1 MALTQAIPIT
11 RHPYADGSYKKMLI
25 DGNWVDAASGKRFE
39 THNPATGEL
48 LATVAEGDAEDVNRA
63 VAAARRAF
71 EGPWSKVKPFER
83 QALLLKLAD
92 LVEKNF
98 EELSQL
104 DTLDM
109 GAPNSRTRGNKL
121 RVLGML
127 RYYAGQATALH
138 GETIENSLPG
148 EIFSYTLK
156 EPVGVVGA
164 IIPWNGPLAASVWK
178 IGPAIATGCTVILKP
193 AEEAPLTSLRL
204 GELAMEAGIP
214 PGVVNVVPG
223 YGETAGAALA
233 SHPDVDKVAFTGSH
247 VTGQSIVKA
256 SAGNLKRVSL
266 ELGGKSPD
274 IVFADADLDAA
285 VPGAAMAVFA
295 NSGQIC
301 SAGTRLFVESK
312 VYDEFVGR
320 VAECGKKLQVGN
332 GLDPNTQIGP
342 LVSAQ
347 QMERVSG
354 YLALDQKEGAKALA
368 GGAPLTEGALSKG
381 YFVPP
386 TVFAN
391 VQDNMRIAQEEIF
404 GPVISAISFKD
415 TDKLIQRA
423 NATTFGLGS
432 GVGTKDVSKAHPA
445 ATRAW
450 QTAKVFELHTFVILE
465 GALAGYPLT
474 DVRAILYDGKY
485 HDVDSSEMSFK
496 IAGREA
502 LKSGDHFLL
511 AMHEFPDG
519 DALGSSLGLFC
530 ALGEMGKERGDER
543 GGTRAPLPQRH
554 RRTAAQR
561 AAVAPAI
568 PARAARDAAG
578 PSGDWSPPGVAL
590 DRAAGAGAAARVRG
604 RGDGV
609 RRGRCDRR
617 QQPAA
622 EYPRPQC
629 RGNSDLRRRR
639 IHLDREPRRRRDRAA
654 GGGRRRSRWLSRRRL
669 VRRRDGCPADLP
681 RRAPLVRE
689 ANERD
694 RPEDRRSEVDRP
706 RREGVRGGGR
716 HDPPGR
722 TGCGCPPDSRPS
734 LLLLGRRKHLAG
746 ERDR

>member
-1 MALTQAIPIT
+1 MAVTQAISIT

-25 DGNWVDAASGKRFE
+25 DGKWVDAASGKKFE
-39 THNPATGEL
+39 PLNPATGEL
-48 LATVAEGDAEDVNRA
+48 LAPVAEGDAEDINRA

-71 EGPWSKVKPFER
+71 EGPWTKVKPSER

-109 GAPNSRTRGNKL
+109 GAPISRTRGNKL

-127 RYYAGQATALH
+127 RYYAGQATSLH

-164 IIPWNGPLAASVWK
+164 IIPWNGPLGASVWK

-204 GELAMEAGIP
+204 AELCMEAGIP

-233 SHPDVDKVAFTGSH
+233 SHHDVDKVAFPGSH
-247 VTGQSIVKA
+247 ITGQAVVRA

-320 VAECGKKLQVGN
+320 VAEYGKKLKVGN

-342 LVSAQ
+342 LVSEQ
-347 QMERVSG
+347 QLDRVTS
-354 YLALDQKEGAKALA
+354 YLDVGAKEGAKALA
-368 GGAPLTEGALSKG
+368 RRPRLTEGALSKG

-391 VQDNMRIAQEEIF
+391 VQDNMRIAQDEIF
-404 GPVISAISFKD
+404 GAVISAISFKD
-415 TDKLIQRA
+415 SDDLIKRA

-432 GVGTKDVSKAHPA
+432 GVWTTNVSKAH
-445 ATRAW
+445 RV
-450 QTAKVFELHTFVILE
+450 AKGRGAGCGWGNVF
-465 GALAGYPLT
+465 
-474 DVRAILYDGKY
+474 
-485 HDVDSSEMSFK
+485 
-496 IAGREA
+496 
-502 LKSGDHFLL
+502 
-511 AMHEFPDG
+511 
-519 DALGSSLGLFC
+519 
-530 ALGEMGKERGDER
+530 R
-543 GGTRAPLPQRH
+543 GGD
-554 RRTAAQR
+554 
-561 AAVAPAI
+561 PA
-568 PARAARDAAG
+568 
-578 PSGDWSPPGVAL
+578 
-590 DRAAGAGAAARVRG
+590 
-604 RGDGV
+604 
-609 RRGRCDRR
+609 
-617 QQPAA
+617 
-622 EYPRPQC
+622 
-629 RGNSDLRRRR
+629 
-639 IHLDREPRRRRDRAA
+639 
-654 GGGRRRSRWLSRRRL
+654 
-669 VRRRDGCPADLP
+669 
-681 RRAPLVRE
+681 
-689 ANERD
+689 
-694 RPEDRRSEVDRP
+694 
-706 RREGVRGGGR
+706 
-716 HDPPGR
+716 
-722 TGCGCPPDSRPS
+722 
-734 LLLLGRRKHLAG
+734 
-746 ERDR
+746 